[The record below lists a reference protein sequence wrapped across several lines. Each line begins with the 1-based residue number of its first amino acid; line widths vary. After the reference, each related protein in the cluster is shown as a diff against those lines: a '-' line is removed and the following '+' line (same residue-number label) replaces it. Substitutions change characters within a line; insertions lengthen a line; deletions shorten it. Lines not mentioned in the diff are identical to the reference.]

1 MQVKKYKLRMFKFKT
16 KLVLEQFN
24 KNQARFNFDLSHAE

>member
-1 MQVKKYKLRMFKFKT
+1 MFKFKT

-24 KNQARFNFDLSHAE
+24 KDQARFNFDPFPCRMRFKKV